1 MSFRFESM
9 IIEIHAP
16 HSEVNESILHPVKEK
31 VLSFSHSIRDIVK
44 AEIILRDDAAAA
56 PAGENKICELRLTL
70 YGDSLFVH
78 RRSKSF
84 HESALLAVTELE
96 KAVLQHTRQQQELP
110 EQITSTVK
118 V

>member
-1 MSFRFESM
+1 M

-31 VLSFSHSIRDIVK
+31 VLSFSHLIKDIVK
-44 AEIILRDDAAAA
+44 AEIVLRDDIAAA
-56 PAGENKICELRLTL
+56 AGENKICEIRLTV

-78 RRSKSF
+78 RRSHSF
-84 HESALLAVTELE
+84 QDSAWLAVTELE
-96 KAVLQHTRQQQELP
+96 KTVQEQVKLQQDLP
-110 EQITSTVK
+110 DQVTSTVK

>member
-1 MSFRFESM
+1 M

-16 HSEVNESILHPVKEK
+16 HSEVNESILKPVKEK
-31 VLSFSHSIRDIVK
+31 VLSFSHLIKDIVK

-56 PAGENKICELRLTL
+56 PHENKICEMRLTL

-78 RRSKSF
+78 RRSGSF
-84 HESALLAVTELE
+84 NESACLAVDELE
-96 KAVLQHTRQQQELP
+96 KAVQQQAALQQGLP
-110 EQITSTVK
+110 DQITSTVK

>member
-1 MSFRFESM
+1 MAFRFESM

-16 HSEVNESILHPVKEK
+16 HSEVNESILKPVKEK
-31 VLSFSHSIRDIVK
+31 VLSFSHLIKDIVK

-56 PAGENKICELRLTL
+56 PQENKICELRLTL

-78 RRSKSF
+78 RRSASF
-84 HESALLAVTELE
+84 GESACLAVEELE
-96 KAVLQHTRQQQELP
+96 KAVQEQARLQQGLP
-110 EQITSTVK
+110 DQITSTVK